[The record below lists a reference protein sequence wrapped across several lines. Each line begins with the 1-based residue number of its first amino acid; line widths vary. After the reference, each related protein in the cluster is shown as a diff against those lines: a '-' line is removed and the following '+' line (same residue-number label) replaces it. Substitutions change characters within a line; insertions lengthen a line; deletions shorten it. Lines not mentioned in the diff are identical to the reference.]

1 MNIKKLNGFLIT
13 TVLALML
20 VLAGCGGSSETG
32 SSQSDNGNGNEN
44 GSSSEETYTIRIPAV
59 VNEEN
64 FVAIGFKKFQE
75 LAEEK
80 SDGRLKVDLYLNGTL
95 SASNEEDLQLLNDG
109 SVEMIG
115 MPSFVGAQAGG
126 VDGFNIYDFPFLY
139 DTRDDFYKVAEGP
152 LGQELTASFEQSTGG
167 KILGYYDI
175 GGLSL
180 LNSNHTIKQP
190 SDLNG
195 LNIRTPQS
203 SLFMDTISV
212 MGGNPTPITFAEVYT
227 SLQQGTI
234 DGLTTTLPLMYDSQ
248 FFEVSK
254 YLTVTNHV
262 LIPYVLVINENF
274 FEGLP
279 EDLQAILLEAAD
291 EMIQYSRDLVV
302 EHEVTAIE
310 RLKEEGVEVYELTPE
325 EFQVFSDSVQPA
337 IEKNIDLAGADVYE
351 KALELLGK

>member
-1 MNIKKLNGFLIT
+1 MITKKLNLIMLIT
-13 TVLALML
+13 LLSLLLALT
-20 VLAGCGGSSETG
+20 ACGGSSETG
-32 SSQSDNGNGNEN
+32 SSEPNEGDSNGT
-44 GSSSEETYTIRIPAV
+44 SSAETYTIRIPAV
-59 VNEEN
+59 VNEDN
-64 FVAIGFKKFQE
+64 FVAVGFKRFKD

-95 SASNEEDLQLLNDG
+95 SASNEEDLQLLSDG
-109 SVEMIG
+109 SVEIIG
-115 MPSFVGAQAGG
+115 MPSFIGAQAGG
-126 VDGFNIYDFPFLY
+126 IDGFNIYDFPFLF
-139 DTRDDFYKVAEGP
+139 DGREDFYKLAEGP
-152 LGQELTASFEQSTGG
+152 LGQELQEQFEQATGG

-180 LNSNHTIKQP
+180 LNSSHTIKEP

-203 SLFMDTISV
+203 SLFMDTVSV

-248 FFEVSK
+248 FYEVSK

-262 LIPYVLVINENF
+262 LIPYVFTINNDF

-279 EDLQAILLEAAD
+279 EDLQSILLEAAE
-291 EMIQYSRDLVV
+291 EMIQFSRDLVV
-302 EHEVTAIE
+302 DHEVTAIKN
-310 RLKEEGVEVYELTPE
+310 LKAEGVEVYELTPE
-325 EFQVFSDSVQPA
+325 EYEVFGEVVQTA
-337 IEKNIDLAGADVYE
+337 IEKNIDLVGEDVYNR
-351 KALELLGK
+351 ALELLGK